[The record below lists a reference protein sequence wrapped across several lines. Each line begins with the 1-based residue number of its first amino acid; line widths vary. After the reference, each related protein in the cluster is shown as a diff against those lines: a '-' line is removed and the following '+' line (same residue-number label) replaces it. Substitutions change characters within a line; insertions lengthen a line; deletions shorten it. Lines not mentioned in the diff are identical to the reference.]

1 MWAVREGRVLG
12 DGVWPGISAHTGAGA
27 GSVVRTRRPTP
38 EADASPRATSEPGG
52 PGFCPSRGGA
62 CAPHLALA
70 QLCASRRRPD
80 YCLSP
85 DGQGKTPPCVSRCPA
100 PRCPRARPRAVLAED
115 ILGPRRVLGG
125 SGKTRARARQ
135 EPDHLFLLP
144 PGQGRPGNRAMRK
157 TGSLGPP
164 ARKGRPD
171 QLDTPGRPARPAR
184 PASATRPSAP
194 TSPAS
199 LPARGT

>member
-1 MWAVREGRVLG
+1 MLPTWPWPSFAPL
-12 DGVWPGISAHTGAGA
+12 DGALITAS
-27 GSVVRTRRPTP
+27 VRT
-38 EADASPRATSEPGG
+38 A
-52 PGFCPSRGGA
+52 
-62 CAPHLALA
+62 
-70 QLCASRRRPD
+70 
-80 YCLSP
+80 
-85 DGQGKTPPCVSRCPA
+85 K
-100 PRCPRARPRAVLAED
+100 ARPPLRFEVPRSPVSTRPATGRLTED
-115 ILGPRRVLGG
+115 VVSPRRVLGG
-125 SGKTRARARQ
+125 SGETRARARQ
-135 EPDHLFLLP
+135 EPDHLFLLL

-164 ARKGRPD
+164 ALKGRPD